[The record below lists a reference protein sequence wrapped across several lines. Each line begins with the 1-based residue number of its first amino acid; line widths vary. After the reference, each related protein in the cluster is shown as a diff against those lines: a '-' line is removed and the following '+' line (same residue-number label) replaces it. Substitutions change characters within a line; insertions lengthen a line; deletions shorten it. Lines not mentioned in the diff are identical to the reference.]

1 MKADGQERPA
11 EGIGLSFEDALAQRV
26 HLVLQKRT

>member
-1 MKADGQERPA
+1 MADGQERLA
-11 EGIGLSFEDALAQRV
+11 EGIGHFFEGALAQRV